1 MDNYKN
7 DGRRIAELVTVIIF
21 SLDEIFMIIRT
32 VIYEWGYLS
41 SLILL
46 ASLLGIVGVYLF
58 KYRTLHHRAVIYS
71 SIMSMSMFVHVIQ
84 MDSFMPIIIP
94 TATFIIVLAV
104 LGEILALL
112 PALFGFMLTIFY
124 HGIVVSTFGI
134 HQISDLYTYIV
145 PIGNILFCFYLA
157 YIWIKYRNQ
166 NEENIKNVI
175 SRYQKAER
183 TKDDF
188 LANISHEIR
197 TPINTIAGMS
207 EILANEDLRDDVR
220 EKVQDLQGA
229 SRNLVTLVSDML
241 DFAEIQS
248 GKLELSESSYSL
260 TSTIND
266 IVNIINNQKKNKDI
280 EFILDINTDIPA
292 LLVGDEQKLK
302 RAMLNILSNAV
313 KFTEVGCVVLEISCR
328 RESYGINLCITVRD
342 TGIGIDSSQ
351 LHNVFNSF
359 SMVDTKRNRQE
370 GGVGLGLAI
379 AQAIIEK
386 MGGFISVRSR
396 KGEGSEFQI
405 IVPQKVEQYEP
416 MIVLENPLRF
426 NVLVYIDMNQFFI
439 PAVKSEYGNNIR
451 NITENLGIVVHVC
464 RNLNELKRRIERNY
478 ITHIFIT
485 LYEYTMDESYFN
497 GLAKQT
503 GVVIILEET
512 EAYRIHSDDIIRLYK
527 PFYALPVSIILKG
540 GKRYN
545 NLNREDMNRNMF
557 IAPDAKILI
566 VDDNAIN
573 LRVESCLMKNYRFTI
588 DTALSGMEA
597 LEKLESKDYDMVFMD
612 HMMPEMDG
620 VDTLHRIRDKAGIYY
635 ANIPVIALTANAVAG
650 AKEMLIAEGFQDFL
664 SKPVEIASMHRILDK
679 YLPDAKK
686 IYDFEDDATDVQSGE
701 AVHNDHEHEIVYEQ
715 PQNPQASVNEPGAE
729 TAQED
734 TAADI
739 NEKQGTLYC
748 GSLEDFED
756 ILKIHYEDYE
766 ENSQKIQ
773 AFYDSKDW
781 KNYVILVHGLKSSM
795 KSVGIMKLSDM
806 CLELELA
813 GKENRIDYIL
823 KNHNVM
829 MAEYARIHDVI
840 GNRLGIGQKVNVD
853 LTNIKNLDEDSV
865 AGLLNQFENAVYS
878 FDEEQMLSILNE
890 LMDYKYHETV
900 LAQKLSPLVK
910 KVNNCDY
917 MSAYD
922 NLIKIFDK
930 TQKKGV

>member
-426 NVLVYIDMNQFFI
+426 NVLVYIDMNQFSI
-439 PAVKSEYGNNIR
+439 AAVKNEYGNNIK

-512 EAYRIHSDDIIRLYK
+512 EAYRVHSDDIIRLYK

-545 NLNREDMNRNMF
+545 NLNREAMNRNMF

-573 LRVESCLMKNYRFTI
+573 LRVESCLMKNYKFTI

-664 SKPVEIASMHRILDK
+664 SKPVEIASMHRILEK

-715 PQNPQASVNEPGAE
+715 PQNPQASVNEPVAE

-823 KNHNVM
+823 KNHDVM

-840 GNRLGIGQKVNVD
+840 GNRLGIRQKVNVD
-853 LTNIKNLDEDSV
+853 LTNVKNLDEDSV

-900 LAQKLSPLVK
+900 LAPKLYPLVK

>member
-416 MIVLENPLRF
+416 MIVLENPQRF
-426 NVLVYIDMNQFFI
+426 NVLVYIDMNQFSI
-439 PAVKSEYGNNIR
+439 AAVKNEYGNNIR
-451 NITENLGIVVHVC
+451 NITENLDIVVHVC

-497 GLAKQT
+497 ELAKHT

-512 EAYRIHSDDIIRLYK
+512 EAYRVHSDDIIRLYK

-545 NLNREDMNRNMF
+545 NLNREAMNKNMF

-573 LRVESCLMKNYRFTI
+573 LRVESCLMKNYKFTI

-664 SKPVEIASMHRILDK
+664 SKPVEIASMHRILEK

-748 GSLEDFED
+748 GSLEDLED

-806 CLELELA
+806 CLELEIA

-823 KNHNVM
+823 KNHDVM

-840 GNRLGIGQKVNVD
+840 GNRRGIRQKINVD
-853 LTNIKNLDEDSV
+853 LTNVKNLDEDSI

-890 LMDYKYHETV
+890 LMDCKYHETV
-900 LAQKLSPLVK
+900 LAPKLYPLVK

>member
-21 SLDEIFMIIRT
+21 SLDEIFMMMRT

-46 ASLLGIVGVYLF
+46 ASLLGIVGVYLS

-94 TATFIIVLAV
+94 TATFIVVLAV

-248 GKLELSESSYSL
+248 GKLELSESSYNL

-416 MIVLENPLRF
+416 MIVLENPQRF
-426 NVLVYIDMNQFFI
+426 NVLVYIDMNQFSI
-439 PAVKSEYGNNIR
+439 AAVKNEYGNNIR
-451 NITENLGIVVHVC
+451 NITENLDIVVHVC

-497 GLAKQT
+497 ELAKHT

-512 EAYRIHSDDIIRLYK
+512 EEYRVHSDDIIRLYK

-545 NLNREDMNRNMF
+545 NLNREAVNKNMF

-566 VDDNAIN
+566 VDDNVIN
-573 LRVESCLMKNYRFTI
+573 LRVESCLMKNYKFTI

-664 SKPVEIASMHRILDK
+664 SKPVEIASMHRILEK

-686 IYDFEDDATDVQSGE
+686 IYDFEDDAIDVQSGE

-806 CLELELA
+806 CLELEIA

-823 KNHNVM
+823 KNHDVM

-840 GNRLGIGQKVNVD
+840 GNRLGIRQKVNVD
-853 LTNIKNLDEDSV
+853 LTNVKNLDEDSL

-890 LMDYKYHETV
+890 LMDYKYQETV
-900 LAQKLSPLVK
+900 LAQKLYPLVK

-930 TQKKGV
+930 AQKKGV

>member
-21 SLDEIFMIIRT
+21 SLDEIFMIMRT

-41 SLILL
+41 SLVLL

-94 TATFIIVLAV
+94 TATFIIILAV

-134 HQISDLYTYIV
+134 HQISDLYTYMV

-207 EILANEDLRDDVR
+207 EILANEDLKDDVR
-220 EKVQDLQGA
+220 EKVEDLQGA

-248 GKLELSESSYSL
+248 GKLELTESSYNL

-266 IVNIINNQKKNKDI
+266 IVNIINNQKKSKEI
-280 EFILDINTDIPA
+280 EFILDIDTDIPA

-328 RESYGINLCITVRD
+328 RESYGVNLCITVRD

-386 MGGFISVRSR
+386 MGGFISVRSK

-439 PAVKSEYGNNIR
+439 SAVKSEYGNNIR

-512 EAYRIHSDDIIRLYK
+512 EDYRVHSDDIIRLYK

-545 NLNREDMNRNMF
+545 NLSRENMNRNMF

-566 VDDNAIN
+566 VDDNTIN
-573 LRVESCLMKNYRFTI
+573 LRVESSLMKNYRFTI

-664 SKPVEIASMHRILDK
+664 SKPVEIASMHRILEK

-701 AVHNDHEHEIVYEQ
+701 TVYNDHEHGTIYEQ
-715 PQNPQASVNEPGAE
+715 QHNPQASVKEPGAE

-739 NEKQGTLYC
+739 DEKQGALYC

-766 ENSQKIQ
+766 ENSRKIQ

-806 CLELELA
+806 CLGLELA

-823 KNHNVM
+823 KNHDAM
-829 MAEYARIHDVI
+829 MAEYGRIHDVI
-840 GNRLGIGQKVNVD
+840 GNRLGITQKINAD
-853 LTNIKNLDEDSV
+853 LTNIKNLDDDSM
-865 AGLLNQFENAVYS
+865 AGLLNRFENAVYS

-900 LAQKLSPLVK
+900 LAPKLSPLVK

-930 TQKKGV
+930 TQKEGV

>member
-1 MDNYKN
+1 MDNNKN

-21 SLDEIFMIIRT
+21 SLDEIFMIMRT

-94 TATFIIVLAV
+94 TATFIIILAV

-134 HQISDLYTYIV
+134 HKISDLYTYMV
-145 PIGNILFCFYLA
+145 PIGNILVCFYLA

-207 EILANEDLRDDVR
+207 EILANEDLKDDVR

-248 GKLELSESSYSL
+248 GKLELTESSYNL

-266 IVNIINNQKKNKDI
+266 IVNIINNQKKSKEI
-280 EFILDINTDIPA
+280 EFILDIDTDIPA

-328 RESYGINLCITVRD
+328 RESYGVNLCITVRD

-386 MGGFISVRSR
+386 MGGFISVRSK

-439 PAVKSEYGNNIR
+439 SSVKSEYGNNIR
-451 NITENLGIVVHVC
+451 NITENLGIIVHVC

-512 EAYRIHSDDIIRLYK
+512 EDYRVHSDDIIRLYK

-545 NLNREDMNRNMF
+545 NLSRENMNRNMF

-566 VDDNAIN
+566 VDDNTIN
-573 LRVESCLMKNYRFTI
+573 LRVESSLMKNYRFTI

-664 SKPVEIASMHRILDK
+664 SKPVEIASMHRILEK

-701 AVHNDHEHEIVYEQ
+701 TVYNDHETIYEQ
-715 PQNPQASVNEPGAE
+715 LHNPQASVKEPGAE
-729 TAQED
+729 TARED

-739 NEKQGTLYC
+739 DEKQGALYC

-766 ENSQKIQ
+766 ENSRKIQ

-806 CLELELA
+806 CLGLELA

-823 KNHNVM
+823 KNHDAM
-829 MAEYARIHDVI
+829 MAEYGRIHDVI
-840 GNRLGIGQKVNVD
+840 GNRLGITQKINAD
-853 LTNIKNLDEDSV
+853 LTNIKNLDDDSL
-865 AGLLNQFENAVYS
+865 AGLLNRFENAVYS

-900 LAQKLSPLVK
+900 LASKLSPLVK

-930 TQKKGV
+930 TQKEGV

>member
-46 ASLLGIVGVYLF
+46 ASLLGIVGVYLS

-248 GKLELSESSYSL
+248 GKLEFSESSYSL

-416 MIVLENPLRF
+416 MIVLENPQRF
-426 NVLVYIDMNQFFI
+426 NVLVYIDMNQFSI
-439 PAVKSEYGNNIR
+439 AAVKNEYGNNIR
-451 NITENLGIVVHVC
+451 NITENLDIVVHVC

-497 GLAKQT
+497 ELAKHT

-512 EAYRIHSDDIIRLYK
+512 EAYRVHSDDIIRLYK

-545 NLNREDMNRNMF
+545 NLNREAMNKNMF

-573 LRVESCLMKNYRFTI
+573 LRVESCLMKNYKFTI

-664 SKPVEIASMHRILDK
+664 SKPVEIASMHRILEK

-748 GSLEDFED
+748 GSLEDLED

-795 KSVGIMKLSDM
+795 KSVGIIKLSDM
-806 CLELELA
+806 CLELEIA

-823 KNHNVM
+823 KNHDVM

-840 GNRLGIGQKVNVD
+840 GNRLGIRQKVNVD
-853 LTNIKNLDEDSV
+853 LTNVKNLDEDSI

-890 LMDYKYHETV
+890 LMDCKYHETV
-900 LAQKLSPLVK
+900 LAPKLYPLVK

>member
-7 DGRRIAELVTVIIF
+7 DSRRIAELVTVIIF

-351 LHNVFNSF
+351 LHKVFNSF

-416 MIVLENPLRF
+416 MIVLDNPLRF
-426 NVLVYIDMNQFFI
+426 NVLVYIDMNQFSI
-439 PAVKSEYGNNIR
+439 AAVKNEYGNNIS

-512 EAYRIHSDDIIRLYK
+512 EAYRVHSDDIIRLYK

-545 NLNREDMNRNMF
+545 NLNREAMNKNMF

-573 LRVESCLMKNYRFTI
+573 LRVESCLMKNYKFTI

-664 SKPVEIASMHRILDK
+664 SKPVEIASMHRILEK

-823 KNHNVM
+823 KNHDVM

-853 LTNIKNLDEDSV
+853 LTNVKNLDEESV

-900 LAQKLSPLVK
+900 LAQKLYPLVK

>member
-21 SLDEIFMIIRT
+21 SLDEIFMIMRT

-94 TATFIIVLAV
+94 TATFIIILAV

-134 HQISDLYTYIV
+134 HQISDLYTYMV

-207 EILANEDLRDDVR
+207 EILANEDLKDDVR

-248 GKLELSESSYSL
+248 GKLELTESSYNL

-266 IVNIINNQKKNKDI
+266 IVNIINNQKKNKEI
-280 EFILDINTDIPA
+280 EFILDIDTDIPA

-328 RESYGINLCITVRD
+328 RESYGVNLCITVRD

-386 MGGFISVRSR
+386 MGGFISVRSK

-439 PAVKSEYGNNIR
+439 SSVKSEYGNNIR

-478 ITHIFIT
+478 ITNIFIT

-512 EAYRIHSDDIIRLYK
+512 EDYRVHSDDIIRLYK

-545 NLNREDMNRNMF
+545 NLSREDMNRNMF

-573 LRVESCLMKNYRFTI
+573 LRVESSLMKNYRFTI

-664 SKPVEIASMHRILDK
+664 SKPVEIASMHRILEK

-701 AVHNDHEHEIVYEQ
+701 TVYNNHERDTIYEQ
-715 PQNPQASVNEPGAE
+715 LHNPQASVKEPGAE
-729 TAQED
+729 TARED

-739 NEKQGTLYC
+739 DEKQGALYC

-773 AFYDSKDW
+773 AFYDLKDW

-806 CLELELA
+806 CLGLELA

-823 KNHNVM
+823 KNHDAM
-829 MAEYARIHDVI
+829 MAEYGRIHDVI
-840 GNRLGIGQKVNVD
+840 GNRLGIRQKINAD
-853 LTNIKNLDEDSV
+853 LTNIKNLDEDSL
-865 AGLLNQFENAVYS
+865 AGLLNRFENAVYS

-900 LAQKLSPLVK
+900 LAPKLSPLVK

-930 TQKKGV
+930 TQKEGV

>member
-21 SLDEIFMIIRT
+21 SLDEIFMMMRT

-46 ASLLGIVGVYLF
+46 ASLLGIVGVYLS

-157 YIWIKYRNQ
+157 YIWIKCRNQ

-248 GKLELSESSYSL
+248 GKLELSESSYNL

-416 MIVLENPLRF
+416 MIVLENPQRF
-426 NVLVYIDMNQFFI
+426 NVLVYIDMNQFSI
-439 PAVKSEYGNNIR
+439 AAVKNEYGNNIR
-451 NITENLGIVVHVC
+451 NITENLDIVVHVC

-497 GLAKQT
+497 ELAKHT

-512 EAYRIHSDDIIRLYK
+512 ETYRVHSDDIIRLYK

-545 NLNREDMNRNMF
+545 NLNREAMNKNMF

-566 VDDNAIN
+566 VDDNVIN
-573 LRVESCLMKNYRFTI
+573 LRVESCLMKNYKFTI

-664 SKPVEIASMHRILDK
+664 SKPVEIASMHRILEK

-773 AFYDSKDW
+773 AFYDSRDW

-806 CLELELA
+806 CLELEIA

-823 KNHNVM
+823 KNHDVM

-840 GNRLGIGQKVNVD
+840 GNRLGIRQKVNVD
-853 LTNIKNLDEDSV
+853 LTNVKNLDEDSL

-900 LAQKLSPLVK
+900 LAQKLYPLVK

-917 MSAYD
+917 MSAYE

>member
-46 ASLLGIVGVYLF
+46 ASLLGIVGVYLS

-248 GKLELSESSYSL
+248 GKLEFSESSYSL

-328 RESYGINLCITVRD
+328 RENYGINLCITVRD

-416 MIVLENPLRF
+416 MIVLENPQRF
-426 NVLVYIDMNQFFI
+426 NVLVYIDMNQFSI
-439 PAVKSEYGNNIR
+439 AAVKNEYGNNIR
-451 NITENLGIVVHVC
+451 NITENLDIVVHVC

-497 GLAKQT
+497 ELAKHT

-512 EAYRIHSDDIIRLYK
+512 EAYRVHSDDIIRLYK

-545 NLNREDMNRNMF
+545 NLNREAMNKNMF

-573 LRVESCLMKNYRFTI
+573 LRVESCLMKNYKFTI

-664 SKPVEIASMHRILDK
+664 SKPVEIASMHRILEK

-734 TAADI
+734 TTADI

-795 KSVGIMKLSDM
+795 KSVGIIKLSDM
-806 CLELELA
+806 CLELEIA

-823 KNHNVM
+823 KNHDVM

-840 GNRLGIGQKVNVD
+840 GNRLGIRQKVNVD
-853 LTNIKNLDEDSV
+853 LTNVKNLDEDSI

-890 LMDYKYHETV
+890 LMDCKYHETV
-900 LAQKLSPLVK
+900 LAPKLYPLVK

>member
-7 DGRRIAELVTVIIF
+7 DSRRIAELVTVIIF
-21 SLDEIFMIIRT
+21 SLDEIFMIMRT

-94 TATFIIVLAV
+94 TATFIIILAV

-134 HQISDLYTYIV
+134 HQISDLYTYMV

-207 EILANEDLRDDVR
+207 EILANEDLKDDVR

-248 GKLELSESSYSL
+248 GKLELTESSYNL

-266 IVNIINNQKKNKDI
+266 IVNIINNQKKSKEI
-280 EFILDINTDIPA
+280 EFILDIDTDIPA

-328 RESYGINLCITVRD
+328 RESYGVNLCITVRD

-386 MGGFISVRSR
+386 MGGFISVRSK

-439 PAVKSEYGNNIR
+439 SAVKSEYGNNIR

-512 EAYRIHSDDIIRLYK
+512 EDYRVHSDDIIRLYK

-545 NLNREDMNRNMF
+545 NLSRENMNRNMF

-566 VDDNAIN
+566 VDDNTIN
-573 LRVESCLMKNYRFTI
+573 LRVESSLMKNYRFTI

-664 SKPVEIASMHRILDK
+664 SKPVEIASMHRILEK

-701 AVHNDHEHEIVYEQ
+701 TVYNNHERDTIYEQ
-715 PQNPQASVNEPGAE
+715 LHNPQASVKEPGAE
-729 TAQED
+729 TARED

-739 NEKQGTLYC
+739 DEKQGTLYC

-766 ENSQKIQ
+766 ENSRKIQ

-806 CLELELA
+806 CLGLELA

-823 KNHNVM
+823 KNHDAM
-829 MAEYARIHDVI
+829 MAEYGRIHDVI
-840 GNRLGIGQKVNVD
+840 GNRLGITQKINAD
-853 LTNIKNLDEDSV
+853 LTNIKNLDEDSL
-865 AGLLNQFENAVYS
+865 AGLLNRFENAVYS

-900 LAQKLSPLVK
+900 LAPKLSPLVK

-930 TQKKGV
+930 TQKEGV

>member
-1 MDNYKN
+1 MGNYKN

-21 SLDEIFMIIRT
+21 SLDEIFMIMRT

-94 TATFIIVLAV
+94 TATFIIILAV

-134 HQISDLYTYIV
+134 HQISDLYTYMV

-207 EILANEDLRDDVR
+207 EILANEDLKDDVR

-248 GKLELSESSYSL
+248 GKLELTESSYNL

-266 IVNIINNQKKNKDI
+266 IVNIINNQKKNKEI
-280 EFILDINTDIPA
+280 EFILDIDTDIPA

-328 RESYGINLCITVRD
+328 RESYGVNLCITVRD

-386 MGGFISVRSR
+386 MGGFISVRSK

-439 PAVKSEYGNNIR
+439 SSVKSEYGNNIR

-485 LYEYTMDESYFN
+485 LYEYAMDESYFN

-512 EAYRIHSDDIIRLYK
+512 EDYRIHSDDIIRLYK

-545 NLNREDMNRNMF
+545 NLSREDMNRNMF

-573 LRVESCLMKNYRFTI
+573 LRVESSLMKNYRFTI

-664 SKPVEIASMHRILDK
+664 SKPVEIASMHRILEK

-701 AVHNDHEHEIVYEQ
+701 TVYNNHERDTIYEQ
-715 PQNPQASVNEPGAE
+715 LHNPQASVK
-729 TAQED
+729 D

-739 NEKQGTLYC
+739 DEKQGALYC

-766 ENSQKIQ
+766 ENSRKIQ

-806 CLELELA
+806 CLGLELA

-823 KNHNVM
+823 KNHDAM
-829 MAEYARIHDVI
+829 MAEYGRIHDVI
-840 GNRLGIGQKVNVD
+840 GNRLGIRQKINAD
-853 LTNIKNLDEDSV
+853 LTNIKNLDDDSM
-865 AGLLNQFENAVYS
+865 AGLLNRFENAVYS

-900 LAQKLSPLVK
+900 LAPKLSPLVK

-930 TQKKGV
+930 TQKEGV

>member
-124 HGIVVSTFGI
+124 HGIVVSTFGK

-426 NVLVYIDMNQFFI
+426 NVLVYIDMNQFSI
-439 PAVKSEYGNNIR
+439 AAVKNEYGNNIS

-497 GLAKQT
+497 ELAKHT

-512 EAYRIHSDDIIRLYK
+512 EAYRVHSDDIIRLYK

-545 NLNREDMNRNMF
+545 NLNREAMNKNMF

-573 LRVESCLMKNYRFTI
+573 LRVESCLMKNYKFTI

-823 KNHNVM
+823 KNHDVM

>member
-46 ASLLGIVGVYLF
+46 ASLLGIVGVYLS

-112 PALFGFMLTIFY
+112 PALFGFMFTIFY

-248 GKLELSESSYSL
+248 GKLEFSESSYSL

-416 MIVLENPLRF
+416 MIVLENPQRF
-426 NVLVYIDMNQFFI
+426 NVLVYIDMNQFSI
-439 PAVKSEYGNNIR
+439 AAVKNEYGNNIR
-451 NITENLGIVVHVC
+451 NITENLDIVVHVC

-497 GLAKQT
+497 ELAKHT

-512 EAYRIHSDDIIRLYK
+512 EAYRVHSDDIIRLYK

-545 NLNREDMNRNMF
+545 NLNREAMNKNMF

-573 LRVESCLMKNYRFTI
+573 LRVESCLMKNYKFTI

-664 SKPVEIASMHRILDK
+664 SKPVEIASMHRILEK

-748 GSLEDFED
+748 GSLEDLED

-806 CLELELA
+806 CLELEIA

-823 KNHNVM
+823 KNHDVM

-840 GNRLGIGQKVNVD
+840 GNRLGIRQKINVD
-853 LTNIKNLDEDSV
+853 LTNVKNLDEDSI

-890 LMDYKYHETV
+890 LMDCKYHETV
-900 LAQKLSPLVK
+900 LAPKLYPLVK

>member
-21 SLDEIFMIIRT
+21 SLDEIFMMMRT

-46 ASLLGIVGVYLF
+46 ASLLGIVGVYLS

-94 TATFIIVLAV
+94 TATFIVVLAV

-248 GKLELSESSYSL
+248 GKLELSESSYNL

-416 MIVLENPLRF
+416 MIVLENPQRF
-426 NVLVYIDMNQFFI
+426 NVLVYIDMNQFSI
-439 PAVKSEYGNNIR
+439 AAVKNEYGNNIR
-451 NITENLGIVVHVC
+451 NITENLDIVVHVC

-497 GLAKQT
+497 ELAKHT

-512 EAYRIHSDDIIRLYK
+512 EEYRVHSDDIIRLYK

-545 NLNREDMNRNMF
+545 NLNREAMNKNMF

-566 VDDNAIN
+566 VDDNVIN
-573 LRVESCLMKNYRFTI
+573 LRVESCLMKNYKFTI

-664 SKPVEIASMHRILDK
+664 SKPVEIASMHRILEK

-806 CLELELA
+806 CLELEIA

-823 KNHNVM
+823 KNHDVM
-829 MAEYARIHDVI
+829 MAEYARIHNVI
-840 GNRLGIGQKVNVD
+840 GNRLGIRQKVNVD
-853 LTNIKNLDEDSV
+853 LTNVKNLDEDSL

-900 LAQKLSPLVK
+900 LAQKLYPLVK

>member
-1 MDNYKN
+1 MDNYKS

-21 SLDEIFMIIRT
+21 SLDEIFMIMRT

-94 TATFIIVLAV
+94 TATFIIILAV

-134 HQISDLYTYIV
+134 HQISDLYTYMV

-207 EILANEDLRDDVR
+207 EILANEDLKDDVR

-248 GKLELSESSYSL
+248 GKLELTESSYNL

-266 IVNIINNQKKNKDI
+266 IVNIINNQKKNKEI
-280 EFILDINTDIPA
+280 EFILDIDTDIPA

-328 RESYGINLCITVRD
+328 RESYGVNLCITVRD

-386 MGGFISVRSR
+386 MGGFISVRSK

-439 PAVKSEYGNNIR
+439 SSVKSEYGNNIR
-451 NITENLGIVVHVC
+451 NITENLGIIVHVC

-512 EAYRIHSDDIIRLYK
+512 EDYRVHSDDIIRLYK

-545 NLNREDMNRNMF
+545 NLSRENMNRNMF

-566 VDDNAIN
+566 VDDNTIN
-573 LRVESCLMKNYRFTI
+573 LRVESSLMKNYRFTI

-664 SKPVEIASMHRILDK
+664 SKPVEIASMHRILEK

-701 AVHNDHEHEIVYEQ
+701 TVYNDHETIYEQ
-715 PQNPQASVNEPGAE
+715 LHNPQASVKEPGAE
-729 TAQED
+729 TARAD

-739 NEKQGTLYC
+739 DEKQGALYC

-766 ENSQKIQ
+766 ENSRKIQ

-806 CLELELA
+806 CLGLELA

-823 KNHNVM
+823 KNHDAM
-829 MAEYARIHDVI
+829 MAEYGRIHDVI
-840 GNRLGIGQKVNVD
+840 GNRLGITQKINAD
-853 LTNIKNLDEDSV
+853 LTNIKNLDEVSL
-865 AGLLNQFENAVYS
+865 AGLLNRFENAVYS

-900 LAQKLSPLVK
+900 LAPKLSPLVK

-930 TQKKGV
+930 TQKEGV

>member
-21 SLDEIFMIIRT
+21 SLDEIFMIMRT

-46 ASLLGIVGVYLF
+46 ASLLGIVGVYLS

-157 YIWIKYRNQ
+157 YIWIKCRNQ

-248 GKLELSESSYSL
+248 GKLELSESSYNL

-266 IVNIINNQKKNKDI
+266 IVNIINNQKKNRDI

-313 KFTEVGCVVLEISCR
+313 KFTEVGCVILEISCR

-416 MIVLENPLRF
+416 MIVLENPQRF
-426 NVLVYIDMNQFFI
+426 NVLVYIDMNQFSI
-439 PAVKSEYGNNIR
+439 AAVKNEYGNNIR
-451 NITENLGIVVHVC
+451 NITENLNIVVHVC

-497 GLAKQT
+497 ELAKHT

-512 EAYRIHSDDIIRLYK
+512 EAYRVHSDDIIRLYK

-540 GKRYN
+540 GKIYN
-545 NLNREDMNRNMF
+545 NLNREAMNKNMF

-566 VDDNAIN
+566 VDDNVIN
-573 LRVESCLMKNYRFTI
+573 LRVESCLMKNYKFTI

-664 SKPVEIASMHRILDK
+664 SKPVEIASMHRILEK

-715 PQNPQASVNEPGAE
+715 LQNPQASVNEPGAE

-773 AFYDSKDW
+773 AFYVSKDW

-806 CLELELA
+806 CLELEIA

-823 KNHNVM
+823 KNHDAM

-840 GNRLGIGQKVNVD
+840 GNRLGIRQKVNVD
-853 LTNIKNLDEDSV
+853 LTNVKNLDEDSL

-900 LAQKLSPLVK
+900 LAPKLYPLVK

>member
-313 KFTEVGCVVLEISCR
+313 KFTEVGCVILEISCR

-351 LHNVFNSF
+351 LHKVFNSF

-416 MIVLENPLRF
+416 MIVLDNPLRF
-426 NVLVYIDMNQFFI
+426 NVLVYIDMNQFSI
-439 PAVKSEYGNNIR
+439 AAVKNEYGNNIK

-512 EAYRIHSDDIIRLYK
+512 EAYRVHSDDIIRLYK

-573 LRVESCLMKNYRFTI
+573 LRVESCLMKNYKFTI

-701 AVHNDHEHEIVYEQ
+701 AVHNDHEHETVYEQ

-729 TAQED
+729 TVQED

-739 NEKQGTLYC
+739 NEKQGALYC

-766 ENSQKIQ
+766 ESCQKIQ

-806 CLELELA
+806 CLGLELA

-823 KNHNVM
+823 KNHDVM

-840 GNRLGIGQKVNVD
+840 GNRLGIEQKVNVD
-853 LTNIKNLDEDSV
+853 LTNVKNLDEESI

-900 LAQKLSPLVK
+900 LAQKLYPLVK

>member
-7 DGRRIAELVTVIIF
+7 DGRRIAELVTVTIF
-21 SLDEIFMIIRT
+21 SLDEIFMIMRT

-41 SLILL
+41 SLVLL

-94 TATFIIVLAV
+94 TATFIIILAV

-134 HQISDLYTYIV
+134 HKISDLYTYMV

-207 EILANEDLRDDVR
+207 EILANEDLKDDVR

-248 GKLELSESSYSL
+248 GKLELTESSYNL

-266 IVNIINNQKKNKDI
+266 IVNIINNQKKNKEI
-280 EFILDINTDIPA
+280 EFILDIDTDIPA

-328 RESYGINLCITVRD
+328 RESYGVNLCITVRD

-386 MGGFISVRSR
+386 MGGFISVRSK

-439 PAVKSEYGNNIR
+439 SSVKSEYGNNIR
-451 NITENLGIVVHVC
+451 NITENLGIIVHVC

-512 EAYRIHSDDIIRLYK
+512 EDYRVHSDDIIRLYK

-545 NLNREDMNRNMF
+545 NLSRENMNRNMF

-566 VDDNAIN
+566 VDDNTIN
-573 LRVESCLMKNYRFTI
+573 LRVESSLMKNYRFTI

-664 SKPVEIASMHRILDK
+664 SKPVEIASMHRILEK

-701 AVHNDHEHEIVYEQ
+701 TVYNDHETIYEQ
-715 PQNPQASVNEPGAE
+715 LHNPQASVKEPGAE
-729 TAQED
+729 TARED

-739 NEKQGTLYC
+739 DEKQGALYC

-766 ENSQKIQ
+766 ENSRKIQ

-806 CLELELA
+806 CLGLELA

-823 KNHNVM
+823 KNHDAM
-829 MAEYARIHDVI
+829 MAEYGRIHDVI
-840 GNRLGIGQKVNVD
+840 GNRLGITQKINAD
-853 LTNIKNLDEDSV
+853 LTNIKNLDEDSL
-865 AGLLNQFENAVYS
+865 AGLLNRFENAVYS

-900 LAQKLSPLVK
+900 LAPKLSPLVK

-930 TQKKGV
+930 TQKEGV

>member
-21 SLDEIFMIIRT
+21 SLDEIFMIMRT

-94 TATFIIVLAV
+94 TATFIIILAV

-134 HQISDLYTYIV
+134 HQISDLYTYMV

-207 EILANEDLRDDVR
+207 EILANEDLKDDVR

-248 GKLELSESSYSL
+248 GKLELTESSYNL

-266 IVNIINNQKKNKDI
+266 IVNIINNQKKSKEI
-280 EFILDINTDIPA
+280 EFILDIDTDIPA

-328 RESYGINLCITVRD
+328 RERYGVNLCITVRD

-386 MGGFISVRSR
+386 MGGFISVRSK

-439 PAVKSEYGNNIR
+439 SAVKSEYGNNIR

-512 EAYRIHSDDIIRLYK
+512 EDYRVHSDDIIRLYK

-573 LRVESCLMKNYRFTI
+573 LRVESSLMKNYRFTI

-664 SKPVEIASMHRILDK
+664 SKPVEIASMHRILEK

-701 AVHNDHEHEIVYEQ
+701 TVYNNHERDTIYEQ
-715 PQNPQASVNEPGAE
+715 LHNPQASVKEPGAE
-729 TAQED
+729 TARED

-739 NEKQGTLYC
+739 DEKQGALYC

-766 ENSQKIQ
+766 ENSRKIQ

-806 CLELELA
+806 CLGLELA

-823 KNHNVM
+823 KNHDAM
-829 MAEYARIHDVI
+829 MAEYGRIHDVI
-840 GNRLGIGQKVNVD
+840 GNRLGITQKINAD
-853 LTNIKNLDEDSV
+853 LTNIKNLDDDSM
-865 AGLLNQFENAVYS
+865 AGLLNRFENAVYS

-900 LAQKLSPLVK
+900 LAPKLSPLVK

-930 TQKKGV
+930 TQKEGV

>member
-21 SLDEIFMIIRT
+21 SLDEIFMIMRT

-46 ASLLGIVGVYLF
+46 ASLLGIVGVYLS

-157 YIWIKYRNQ
+157 YIWIKCRNQ

-248 GKLELSESSYSL
+248 GKLELSESSYNL

-313 KFTEVGCVVLEISCR
+313 KFTEVGCVILEISCR

-416 MIVLENPLRF
+416 MIVLENPQRF
-426 NVLVYIDMNQFFI
+426 NVLVYIDMNQFSI
-439 PAVKSEYGNNIR
+439 AAVKNEYGNNIR
-451 NITENLGIVVHVC
+451 NITENLNIVVHVC

-497 GLAKQT
+497 ELAKHT

-512 EAYRIHSDDIIRLYK
+512 EAYRVHSDDIIRLYK

-540 GKRYN
+540 GKIYN
-545 NLNREDMNRNMF
+545 NLNREAMNKNMF

-566 VDDNAIN
+566 VDDNVIN
-573 LRVESCLMKNYRFTI
+573 LRVESCLMKNYKFTI

-664 SKPVEIASMHRILDK
+664 SKPVEIASMHRILEK

-715 PQNPQASVNEPGAE
+715 LQNPQASVNEPGAE

-773 AFYDSKDW
+773 AFYVSKDW

-806 CLELELA
+806 CLELEIA

-823 KNHNVM
+823 KNHDAM

-840 GNRLGIGQKVNVD
+840 GNRLGIRQKVNVD
-853 LTNIKNLDEDSV
+853 LTNVKNLDEDSL

-900 LAQKLSPLVK
+900 LAPKLYPLVK

>member
-1 MDNYKN
+1 
-7 DGRRIAELVTVIIF
+7 
-21 SLDEIFMIIRT
+21 MIMRT

-94 TATFIIVLAV
+94 TATFIIILAV

-134 HQISDLYTYIV
+134 HQISDLYTYMV

-207 EILANEDLRDDVR
+207 EILANEDLKDDVR

-248 GKLELSESSYSL
+248 GKLELTESSYNL

-266 IVNIINNQKKNKDI
+266 IVNIINNQKKNKEI
-280 EFILDINTDIPA
+280 EFILDIDTDIPA

-328 RESYGINLCITVRD
+328 RERYGVNLCITVRD

-386 MGGFISVRSR
+386 MGGFISVRSK

-439 PAVKSEYGNNIR
+439 SAVKSEYGNNIR

-512 EAYRIHSDDIIRLYK
+512 EDYRVHSDDIIRLYK

-545 NLNREDMNRNMF
+545 NLSRENMNRNMF

-566 VDDNAIN
+566 VDDNTIN
-573 LRVESCLMKNYRFTI
+573 LRVESSLMKNYRFTI

-664 SKPVEIASMHRILDK
+664 SKPVEIASMHRILEK

-701 AVHNDHEHEIVYEQ
+701 TVYNDHETIYEQ
-715 PQNPQASVNEPGAE
+715 LHNPQASVKEPGAE
-729 TAQED
+729 TARED

-739 NEKQGTLYC
+739 DEKQGTLYC

-766 ENSQKIQ
+766 ENSRKIQ

-806 CLELELA
+806 CLGLELA

-823 KNHNVM
+823 KNHDAM
-829 MAEYARIHDVI
+829 MAEYGRIHDVI
-840 GNRLGIGQKVNVD
+840 GNRLGITQKINAD
-853 LTNIKNLDEDSV
+853 LTNIKNLDDDSM
-865 AGLLNQFENAVYS
+865 AGLLNRFENAVYS

-900 LAQKLSPLVK
+900 LAPKLSPLVK

-930 TQKKGV
+930 TQKEGV

>member
-351 LHNVFNSF
+351 LHKVFNSF

-426 NVLVYIDMNQFFI
+426 NVLVYIDMNQFSI
-439 PAVKSEYGNNIR
+439 AAVKNEYGNNIS

-497 GLAKQT
+497 ELAKHT

-512 EAYRIHSDDIIRLYK
+512 EAYRVHSDDIIRLYK

-545 NLNREDMNRNMF
+545 NLNREAMNKNMF

-573 LRVESCLMKNYRFTI
+573 LRVESCLMKNYKFTI

-823 KNHNVM
+823 KNHDVM

>member
-21 SLDEIFMIIRT
+21 SLDEIFMIMRT

-94 TATFIIVLAV
+94 TATFIIILAV

-134 HQISDLYTYIV
+134 HQISDLYTYMV

-207 EILANEDLRDDVR
+207 EILANEDLKDDVR

-248 GKLELSESSYSL
+248 GKLELTESSYNL

-266 IVNIINNQKKNKDI
+266 IVNIINNQKKSKEI
-280 EFILDINTDIPA
+280 EFILDIDTDIPA

-328 RESYGINLCITVRD
+328 RERYGVNLCITVRD

-386 MGGFISVRSR
+386 MGGFISVRSK

-439 PAVKSEYGNNIR
+439 SAVKSEYGNNIR

-512 EAYRIHSDDIIRLYK
+512 EDYRVHSDDIIRLYK

-573 LRVESCLMKNYRFTI
+573 LRVESSLMKNYRFTI

-664 SKPVEIASMHRILDK
+664 SKPVEIASMHRILEK

-701 AVHNDHEHEIVYEQ
+701 TVYNNHERDTIYEQ
-715 PQNPQASVNEPGAE
+715 LHNPQASVKEPGAE
-729 TAQED
+729 TARED

-739 NEKQGTLYC
+739 DEKQGALYC

-766 ENSQKIQ
+766 ENSRKIQ

-806 CLELELA
+806 CLGLELA

-823 KNHNVM
+823 KNHDAM
-829 MAEYARIHDVI
+829 MAEYGRIHDVI
-840 GNRLGIGQKVNVD
+840 GNRLGITQKINAD
-853 LTNIKNLDEDSV
+853 LTNIKNLDEDSL
-865 AGLLNQFENAVYS
+865 AGLLNRFENAVYS

-900 LAQKLSPLVK
+900 LAPKLSPLVK

-930 TQKKGV
+930 TQKEGV

>member
-21 SLDEIFMIIRT
+21 SLDEIFMIMRT

-94 TATFIIVLAV
+94 TATFIIILAV

-134 HQISDLYTYIV
+134 HQISDLYTYMV

-207 EILANEDLRDDVR
+207 EILANEDLKDDVR

-248 GKLELSESSYSL
+248 GKLELTESSYNL

-266 IVNIINNQKKNKDI
+266 IVNIINNQKKNKEI
-280 EFILDINTDIPA
+280 EFILDIDTDIPA

-328 RESYGINLCITVRD
+328 RESYGVNLCITVRD
-342 TGIGIDSSQ
+342 TGIGIDGSQ

-386 MGGFISVRSR
+386 MGGFISVRSK

-439 PAVKSEYGNNIR
+439 SSVKSEYGNNIR

-512 EAYRIHSDDIIRLYK
+512 EDYRVHSDDIIRLYK

-545 NLNREDMNRNMF
+545 NLSRENMNRNMF

-566 VDDNAIN
+566 VDDNTIN
-573 LRVESCLMKNYRFTI
+573 LRVESSLMKNYRFTI

-664 SKPVEIASMHRILDK
+664 SKPVEIASMHRILEK

-701 AVHNDHEHEIVYEQ
+701 TVYNDHETIYEQ
-715 PQNPQASVNEPGAE
+715 LHNPQASVKEPGAE
-729 TAQED
+729 TARED

-739 NEKQGTLYC
+739 DEKQGALYC

-766 ENSQKIQ
+766 ENSRKIQ

-806 CLELELA
+806 CLGLELA

-823 KNHNVM
+823 KNHDAM
-829 MAEYARIHDVI
+829 MAEYGRIHDVI
-840 GNRLGIGQKVNVD
+840 GNRLGITQKINAD
-853 LTNIKNLDEDSV
+853 LTNIKNLDDDSM
-865 AGLLNQFENAVYS
+865 AGMLNRFENAVYS

-900 LAQKLSPLVK
+900 LAPKLSPLVK

-930 TQKKGV
+930 TQKEGV

>member
-280 EFILDINTDIPA
+280 EFILDIDTDIPA

-313 KFTEVGCVVLEISCR
+313 KFTEVGCVVLEISRR

-351 LHNVFNSF
+351 LHKVFNSF

-512 EAYRIHSDDIIRLYK
+512 EAYRVHSDDIIRLYK

-664 SKPVEIASMHRILDK
+664 SKPVEIASMHRILEK

-729 TAQED
+729 TVQED

-823 KNHNVM
+823 KNHDVM

-840 GNRLGIGQKVNVD
+840 GNRLGIRQKVNVD
-853 LTNIKNLDEDSV
+853 LTNIKNLDEDSI

-900 LAQKLSPLVK
+900 LAQKLYPLVK

-922 NLIKIFDK
+922 NLIKILDK

>member
-21 SLDEIFMIIRT
+21 SLDEIFMIMRT

-41 SLILL
+41 SLVLL

-94 TATFIIVLAV
+94 TATFIIILAV

-134 HQISDLYTYIV
+134 HQISDLYTYMV

-207 EILANEDLRDDVR
+207 EILANEDLKDDVR

-248 GKLELSESSYSL
+248 GKLELTESSYNL

-266 IVNIINNQKKNKDI
+266 IVNIINNQKKSKEI
-280 EFILDINTDIPA
+280 EFILDIDTDIPA

-328 RESYGINLCITVRD
+328 RERYGVNLCITVRD

-386 MGGFISVRSR
+386 MGGFISVRSK

-439 PAVKSEYGNNIR
+439 SAVKSEYGNNIR

-512 EAYRIHSDDIIRLYK
+512 EDYRVHSDDIIRLYK

-545 NLNREDMNRNMF
+545 NLSRENMNRNMF

-566 VDDNAIN
+566 VDDNTIN
-573 LRVESCLMKNYRFTI
+573 LRVESSLMKNYRFTI

-664 SKPVEIASMHRILDK
+664 SKPVEIASMHRILEK

-701 AVHNDHEHEIVYEQ
+701 TVYNNHERDTIYEQ
-715 PQNPQASVNEPGAE
+715 LHNPQASVKEPGAE
-729 TAQED
+729 TAWED

-739 NEKQGTLYC
+739 DEKQGALYC

-766 ENSQKIQ
+766 ENSRKIQ

-806 CLELELA
+806 CLGLELA

-823 KNHNVM
+823 KNHDAM
-829 MAEYARIHDVI
+829 MAEYGRIHDVI
-840 GNRLGIGQKVNVD
+840 GNRLGITQKINAD
-853 LTNIKNLDEDSV
+853 LTNIKNLDEDSL
-865 AGLLNQFENAVYS
+865 AGLLNRFENAVYS

-900 LAQKLSPLVK
+900 LAPKLSPLVK

-930 TQKKGV
+930 AQKEGV

>member
-21 SLDEIFMIIRT
+21 SLDEIFMIMRT

-94 TATFIIVLAV
+94 TATFIIILAV

-134 HQISDLYTYIV
+134 HQIRDLYTYMV

-207 EILANEDLRDDVR
+207 EILANEDLKDDVR

-248 GKLELSESSYSL
+248 GKLELTESSYNL

-266 IVNIINNQKKNKDI
+266 IVNIINNQKKNKEI
-280 EFILDINTDIPA
+280 EFILDIDTDIPA

-328 RESYGINLCITVRD
+328 RESYGVNLCITVRD

-386 MGGFISVRSR
+386 MGGFISVRSK

-439 PAVKSEYGNNIR
+439 SSVKSEYGNNIR

-512 EAYRIHSDDIIRLYK
+512 EDYRVHSDDIIRLYK

-545 NLNREDMNRNMF
+545 NLSRENMNRNMF

-566 VDDNAIN
+566 VDDNTIN
-573 LRVESCLMKNYRFTI
+573 LRVESSLMKNYRFTI

-664 SKPVEIASMHRILDK
+664 SKPVEIASMHRILEK

-701 AVHNDHEHEIVYEQ
+701 TVYNDHETIYEQ
-715 PQNPQASVNEPGAE
+715 LHNPQASVKEPGAE
-729 TAQED
+729 TARED

-739 NEKQGTLYC
+739 DEKQGALYC

-806 CLELELA
+806 CLGLELA

-823 KNHNVM
+823 KNNDAM
-829 MAEYARIHDVI
+829 MAEYGRIHDVI
-840 GNRLGIGQKVNVD
+840 GNRLGIRQKINAD
-853 LTNIKNLDEDSV
+853 LTNIKNLDEDSL
-865 AGLLNQFENAVYS
+865 AGLLNRFENAVYS

-900 LAQKLSPLVK
+900 LAPKLSPLVK

-930 TQKKGV
+930 TQKEGV

>member
-46 ASLLGIVGVYLF
+46 ASLLGIVGVYLS
-58 KYRTLHHRAVIYS
+58 KYKTLHHRAVIYS
-71 SIMSMSMFVHVIQ
+71 YIMSMSMFVHVIQ

-248 GKLELSESSYSL
+248 GKLELSESSYNL

-416 MIVLENPLRF
+416 MIVLENPQRF
-426 NVLVYIDMNQFFI
+426 NVLVYIDMNQFSI
-439 PAVKSEYGNNIR
+439 AAVKNEYGNNIS

-497 GLAKQT
+497 ELAKHT

-512 EAYRIHSDDIIRLYK
+512 EAYRVHSDDIIRLYK

-545 NLNREDMNRNMF
+545 NLNREAMNKNMF

-573 LRVESCLMKNYRFTI
+573 LRVESCLMKNYKFTI

-664 SKPVEIASMHRILDK
+664 SKPVEIASMHRILEK

-734 TAADI
+734 TTADI

-806 CLELELA
+806 CLELEIS

-823 KNHNVM
+823 KNHDVM

-840 GNRLGIGQKVNVD
+840 GNRLGIRQKVNVD

-890 LMDYKYHETV
+890 LMDCKYHETV
-900 LAQKLSPLVK
+900 LAPKLYPLVK

>member
-21 SLDEIFMIIRT
+21 SLDEIFMMMRT

-46 ASLLGIVGVYLF
+46 ASLLGIVGVYLS

-94 TATFIIVLAV
+94 TATFIVVLAV

-248 GKLELSESSYSL
+248 GKLELSESSYNL

-416 MIVLENPLRF
+416 MIVLENPQRF
-426 NVLVYIDMNQFFI
+426 NVLVYIDMNQFSI
-439 PAVKSEYGNNIR
+439 AAVKNEYGNNIR
-451 NITENLGIVVHVC
+451 NITENLDIVVHVC

-497 GLAKQT
+497 ELAKHT

-512 EAYRIHSDDIIRLYK
+512 EEYRVHSDDIIRLYK

-545 NLNREDMNRNMF
+545 NLNREAVNKNMF

-566 VDDNAIN
+566 VDDNVIN
-573 LRVESCLMKNYRFTI
+573 LRVESCLMKNYKFTI

-664 SKPVEIASMHRILDK
+664 SKPVEIASMHRILEK

-686 IYDFEDDATDVQSGE
+686 IYDFEDDAIDVQSGE

-715 PQNPQASVNEPGAE
+715 LQNPQASVNEPGAE

-806 CLELELA
+806 CLELEIA

-823 KNHNVM
+823 KNHDIM

-840 GNRLGIGQKVNVD
+840 GNRLGIRQKVNVD
-853 LTNIKNLDEDSV
+853 LINIKNLDEDSI

-890 LMDYKYHETV
+890 LMDYKYQETV
-900 LAQKLSPLVK
+900 LAQKLYPLVK

-930 TQKKGV
+930 AQKKGV

>member
-21 SLDEIFMIIRT
+21 SLDEIFMIMRT

-94 TATFIIVLAV
+94 TATFIIILAV

-134 HQISDLYTYIV
+134 HQIRDLYTYMV

-207 EILANEDLRDDVR
+207 EILANEDLKDDVR

-248 GKLELSESSYSL
+248 GKLELTESSYNL

-266 IVNIINNQKKNKDI
+266 IVNIINNQKKSKEI
-280 EFILDINTDIPA
+280 EFILDIDTDIPA

-328 RESYGINLCITVRD
+328 RESYGVNLCITVRD

-386 MGGFISVRSR
+386 MGGFISVRSK

-439 PAVKSEYGNNIR
+439 SSVKSEYGNNIS
-451 NITENLGIVVHVC
+451 NITENLGIIVHVC

-512 EAYRIHSDDIIRLYK
+512 EDYRVHSDDIIRLYK

-545 NLNREDMNRNMF
+545 NLSRENMNRNMF

-566 VDDNAIN
+566 VDDNTIN
-573 LRVESCLMKNYRFTI
+573 LRVESSLMKNYRFTI

-664 SKPVEIASMHRILDK
+664 SKPVEIASMHRILEK

-686 IYDFEDDATDVQSGE
+686 IYDFEDDVTDVQSGE
-701 AVHNDHEHEIVYEQ
+701 TVYNNHERDTIYEQ
-715 PQNPQASVNEPGAE
+715 LHNPQASVKEPGAE
-729 TAQED
+729 TARED

-739 NEKQGTLYC
+739 DEKQGALYC

-806 CLELELA
+806 CLGLELA

-823 KNHNVM
+823 KNHDAM
-829 MAEYARIHDVI
+829 MAEYGRIHDVI
-840 GNRLGIGQKVNVD
+840 GNRLGIRQKINAD
-853 LTNIKNLDEDSV
+853 LTNIKNLDEDSL
-865 AGLLNQFENAVYS
+865 AGLLNRFENAVYS

-900 LAQKLSPLVK
+900 LAPKLSPLVK

-930 TQKKGV
+930 TQKEGV

>member
-351 LHNVFNSF
+351 LHKVFNSF

-426 NVLVYIDMNQFFI
+426 NVLVYIDMNQFSI
-439 PAVKSEYGNNIR
+439 AAVKNEYGNNIS

-497 GLAKQT
+497 ELAKHT

-512 EAYRIHSDDIIRLYK
+512 EAYRVHSDDIIRLYK

-545 NLNREDMNRNMF
+545 NLNREAMNRNMF

-573 LRVESCLMKNYRFTI
+573 LRVESCLMKNYKFTI

-664 SKPVEIASMHRILDK
+664 SKPVEIASMHRILEK

-701 AVHNDHEHEIVYEQ
+701 AVHKDHEHEIVYEQ

-729 TAQED
+729 TTQED
-734 TAADI
+734 MAADI

-823 KNHNVM
+823 KNHDVM

-840 GNRLGIGQKVNVD
+840 GNRLGIRQKVNVD

-878 FDEEQMLSILNE
+878 FDEKQMLSILNE

-900 LAQKLSPLVK
+900 LAQKLYPLVK

>member
-21 SLDEIFMIIRT
+21 SLDEIFMMMRT

-46 ASLLGIVGVYLF
+46 ASLLGIVGVYLS

-157 YIWIKYRNQ
+157 YIWIKCRNQ

-248 GKLELSESSYSL
+248 GKLELSESSYNL

-416 MIVLENPLRF
+416 MIVLENPQRF
-426 NVLVYIDMNQFFI
+426 NVLVYIDMNQFSI
-439 PAVKSEYGNNIR
+439 AAVKNEYGNNIR
-451 NITENLGIVVHVC
+451 NITENLDIVVHVC

-497 GLAKQT
+497 ELAKHT

-512 EAYRIHSDDIIRLYK
+512 ETYRVHSDDIIRLYK

-545 NLNREDMNRNMF
+545 NLNREAMNKNMF

-566 VDDNAIN
+566 VDDNVIN
-573 LRVESCLMKNYRFTI
+573 LRVESCLMKNYKFTI

-664 SKPVEIASMHRILDK
+664 SKPVEIASMHRILEK

-773 AFYDSKDW
+773 AFYDSRDW

-806 CLELELA
+806 CLELEIA

-823 KNHNVM
+823 KNHDVM

-840 GNRLGIGQKVNVD
+840 GNRLGIRQKVNVD
-853 LTNIKNLDEDSV
+853 LINVKNLDEDSL

-900 LAQKLSPLVK
+900 LAQKLYPLVK

>member
-426 NVLVYIDMNQFFI
+426 NVLVYIDMNQFSI
-439 PAVKSEYGNNIR
+439 AAVKNEYGNNIK

-512 EAYRIHSDDIIRLYK
+512 EAYRVHSDDIIRLYK

-545 NLNREDMNRNMF
+545 NLNREAMNKNMF

-573 LRVESCLMKNYRFTI
+573 LRVESCLMKNYKFTI

-664 SKPVEIASMHRILDK
+664 SKPVEIASMHRILEK

-715 PQNPQASVNEPGAE
+715 PQNPQASVNELGAE

-813 GKENRIDYIL
+813 GKDNRIDYIL
-823 KNHNVM
+823 KNHDVM

-840 GNRLGIGQKVNVD
+840 GNRLGIRQKVNAD

-922 NLIKIFDK
+922 NLIKILDK

>member
-21 SLDEIFMIIRT
+21 SLDEIFMIMRT

-94 TATFIIVLAV
+94 TATFIIILAV

-134 HQISDLYTYIV
+134 HQIRDLYTYMV

-207 EILANEDLRDDVR
+207 EILANEDLKDDVR
-220 EKVQDLQGA
+220 EKVLDLQGA

-248 GKLELSESSYSL
+248 GKLELSESSYNL

-266 IVNIINNQKKNKDI
+266 IVNIINSQKKNKEI
-280 EFILDINTDIPA
+280 EFILDIDTDIPA

-328 RESYGINLCITVRD
+328 RESYGVNLCITVRD

-386 MGGFISVRSR
+386 MGGFISVRSK

-439 PAVKSEYGNNIR
+439 SSVKSEYGNNIR

-478 ITHIFIT
+478 ITNIFIT

-512 EAYRIHSDDIIRLYK
+512 EDYRVHSDDIIRLYK

-545 NLNREDMNRNMF
+545 NLSRENMNRNMF

-566 VDDNAIN
+566 VDDNTIN
-573 LRVESCLMKNYRFTI
+573 LRVESSLMKNYRFTI

-664 SKPVEIASMHRILDK
+664 SKPVEIASMHRILEK

-701 AVHNDHEHEIVYEQ
+701 TVYNDHERDTIYEQ
-715 PQNPQASVNEPGAE
+715 LHNPQASVKEPGAE
-729 TAQED
+729 TARED

-739 NEKQGTLYC
+739 DEKQGALYC

-766 ENSQKIQ
+766 ENSRKIQ

-806 CLELELA
+806 CLGLELA

-823 KNHNVM
+823 KNHDAM
-829 MAEYARIHDVI
+829 MAEYGRIHDVI
-840 GNRLGIGQKVNVD
+840 GNRLGITQKINAD
-853 LTNIKNLDEDSV
+853 LTNIKNLDDDSM
-865 AGLLNQFENAVYS
+865 AGLLNRFENAVYS

-900 LAQKLSPLVK
+900 LAPKLSPLVK

-930 TQKKGV
+930 TQKEGV

>member
-21 SLDEIFMIIRT
+21 SLDEIFMIMRT

-94 TATFIIVLAV
+94 TATFIIILAV

-134 HQISDLYTYIV
+134 HQISDLYTYMV

-207 EILANEDLRDDVR
+207 EILANEDLKDDVR

-248 GKLELSESSYSL
+248 GKLELTESSYNL

-266 IVNIINNQKKNKDI
+266 IVNIINNQKKSKEI
-280 EFILDINTDIPA
+280 EFILDIDTDIPA

-328 RESYGINLCITVRD
+328 RESYGVNLCITVRD

-386 MGGFISVRSR
+386 MGGFISVRSK

-439 PAVKSEYGNNIR
+439 SAVKSEYGNNIR

-512 EAYRIHSDDIIRLYK
+512 EDYRVHSDDIIRLYK

-545 NLNREDMNRNMF
+545 NLSRENMNRNMF

-566 VDDNAIN
+566 VDDNTIN
-573 LRVESCLMKNYRFTI
+573 LRVESSLMKNYRFTI

-664 SKPVEIASMHRILDK
+664 SKPVEIASMHRILEK

-701 AVHNDHEHEIVYEQ
+701 TVYNDHETIYEQ
-715 PQNPQASVNEPGAE
+715 LHNPQASVKEPGAE
-729 TAQED
+729 TARED

-739 NEKQGTLYC
+739 DEKQGTLYC

-766 ENSQKIQ
+766 ENSRKIQ

-806 CLELELA
+806 CLGLELA

-823 KNHNVM
+823 KNHDAM
-829 MAEYARIHDVI
+829 MAEYGRIHDVI
-840 GNRLGIGQKVNVD
+840 GNRLGITQKINAD
-853 LTNIKNLDEDSV
+853 LTNIKNLDDDSM
-865 AGLLNQFENAVYS
+865 AGLLNRFENAVYS

-900 LAQKLSPLVK
+900 LAPKLSPLVK

-930 TQKKGV
+930 TQKEGV

>member
-21 SLDEIFMIIRT
+21 SLDEIFMIMRT

-94 TATFIIVLAV
+94 TATFIIILAV

-134 HQISDLYTYIV
+134 HQIRDLYTYMV

-207 EILANEDLRDDVR
+207 EILANEDLKDDVR

-248 GKLELSESSYSL
+248 GKLELTESSYNL

-266 IVNIINNQKKNKDI
+266 IVNIINNQKKSKEI
-280 EFILDINTDIPA
+280 EFILDIDTDIPA

-328 RESYGINLCITVRD
+328 RESYGVNLCITVRD

-386 MGGFISVRSR
+386 MGGFISVRSK

-439 PAVKSEYGNNIR
+439 SSVKSEYGNNIR
-451 NITENLGIVVHVC
+451 NITENLGIIVHVC

-512 EAYRIHSDDIIRLYK
+512 EDYRVHSDDIIRLYK

-545 NLNREDMNRNMF
+545 NLSRENMNRNMF

-566 VDDNAIN
+566 VDDNTIN
-573 LRVESCLMKNYRFTI
+573 LRVESSLMKNYRFTI

-664 SKPVEIASMHRILDK
+664 SKPVEIASMHRILEK

-701 AVHNDHEHEIVYEQ
+701 TVYNNHERDTIYEQ
-715 PQNPQASVNEPGAE
+715 LHNPQASVKEPGAE
-729 TAQED
+729 TARED

-739 NEKQGTLYC
+739 DEKQGALYC

-806 CLELELA
+806 CLGLELA
-813 GKENRIDYIL
+813 GKENRIEYIL
-823 KNHNVM
+823 KNHDAM
-829 MAEYARIHDVI
+829 MAEYGRIHDVI
-840 GNRLGIGQKVNVD
+840 GNRLGIRQKINAD
-853 LTNIKNLDEDSV
+853 LTNIKNLDDDSM
-865 AGLLNQFENAVYS
+865 AGLLNRFENAVYS

-900 LAQKLSPLVK
+900 LAPKLSPLVK

-930 TQKKGV
+930 IQKEGV

>member
-21 SLDEIFMIIRT
+21 SLDEIFMIMRT

-94 TATFIIVLAV
+94 TATFIIILAV

-134 HQISDLYTYIV
+134 HQISDLYTYMV

-207 EILANEDLRDDVR
+207 EILANEDLKDDVR

-248 GKLELSESSYSL
+248 GKLELTESSYNL

-266 IVNIINNQKKNKDI
+266 IVNIINNQKKSKEI
-280 EFILDINTDIPA
+280 EFILDIDTDIPA

-328 RESYGINLCITVRD
+328 RESYGVNLCITVRD

-386 MGGFISVRSR
+386 MGGFISVRSK

-439 PAVKSEYGNNIR
+439 SSVKSEYGNNIR
-451 NITENLGIVVHVC
+451 NITENLGIIVHVC

-512 EAYRIHSDDIIRLYK
+512 EDYRVHSDDIIRLYK

-545 NLNREDMNRNMF
+545 NLSRENMNRNMF

-566 VDDNAIN
+566 VDDNTIN
-573 LRVESCLMKNYRFTI
+573 LRVESSLMKNYRFTI

-664 SKPVEIASMHRILDK
+664 SKPVEIASMHRILEK

-701 AVHNDHEHEIVYEQ
+701 TVYNDHETIYEQ
-715 PQNPQASVNEPGAE
+715 LHNPQASVKEPGAE
-729 TAQED
+729 TARED

-739 NEKQGTLYC
+739 DEKQGTLYC

-766 ENSQKIQ
+766 ENSRKIQ

-806 CLELELA
+806 CLGLELA

-823 KNHNVM
+823 KNHDAM
-829 MAEYARIHDVI
+829 MAEYGRIHDVI
-840 GNRLGIGQKVNVD
+840 GNRLGIRQKINAD
-853 LTNIKNLDEDSV
+853 LTNIKNLDDDSM
-865 AGLLNQFENAVYS
+865 AGLLNRFENAVYS

-900 LAQKLSPLVK
+900 LAPKLSPLVK

-930 TQKKGV
+930 TQKEGV

>member
-21 SLDEIFMIIRT
+21 SLDEIFMIMRT

-94 TATFIIVLAV
+94 TATFIIILAV

-134 HQISDLYTYIV
+134 HQIRDLYTYMV

-207 EILANEDLRDDVR
+207 EILANEDLKDDVR

-248 GKLELSESSYSL
+248 GKLELTESSYNL

-266 IVNIINNQKKNKDI
+266 IVNIINNQKKNKEI
-280 EFILDINTDIPA
+280 EFILDIDTDIPA

-328 RESYGINLCITVRD
+328 RESYGVNLCITVRD

-386 MGGFISVRSR
+386 MGGFISVRSK

-439 PAVKSEYGNNIR
+439 SSVKSEYGNNIR
-451 NITENLGIVVHVC
+451 NITENLGIIVHVC

-512 EAYRIHSDDIIRLYK
+512 EDYRVHSDDIIRLYK

-545 NLNREDMNRNMF
+545 NLSRENMNRNMF

-566 VDDNAIN
+566 VDDNTIN
-573 LRVESCLMKNYRFTI
+573 LRVESSLMKNYRFTI

-664 SKPVEIASMHRILDK
+664 SKPVEIASMHRILEK

-701 AVHNDHEHEIVYEQ
+701 TVYNNHERDTIYEQ
-715 PQNPQASVNEPGAE
+715 LHNPQASVKEPGAE
-729 TAQED
+729 TARED

-739 NEKQGTLYC
+739 DEKQGALYC

-766 ENSQKIQ
+766 ENSRKIQ

-806 CLELELA
+806 CLGLELA
-813 GKENRIDYIL
+813 GKENRIDYIF
-823 KNHNVM
+823 KNHDAM
-829 MAEYARIHDVI
+829 MAEYGRIHDVI
-840 GNRLGIGQKVNVD
+840 GNRLGIRQKINAD
-853 LTNIKNLDEDSV
+853 LTNIKNLDEDSL

-900 LAQKLSPLVK
+900 LAPKLSPLVK

-930 TQKKGV
+930 TQKEGV